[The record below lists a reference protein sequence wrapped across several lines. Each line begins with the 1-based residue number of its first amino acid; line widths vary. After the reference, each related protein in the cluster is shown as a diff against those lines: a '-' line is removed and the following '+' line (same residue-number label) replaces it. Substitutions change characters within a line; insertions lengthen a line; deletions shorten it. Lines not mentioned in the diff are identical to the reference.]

1 MRRHP
6 VLAFTLIAL
15 LLPALVG
22 PPRAVAVERPPRL
35 VPQSGC
41 ELWVGRA
48 SGNDPSMQIEL
59 ELCPQ
64 ADGQLLGSLQWS
76 STLSGWNVR
85 DLHGHYEPG
94 GRALSLSDDRV
105 RAERPAPGWRFCTVD
120 LYTLERVGDHLSGRY
135 HSSACTDDGTMS
147 LDRVTGAAGQPAQ
160 PGQPGQPA
168 QRGQPAQP
176 GTSPPP
182 SVPSPPSP
190 APTPPPPAQ
199 RPAHERFGCSL

>member
-1 MRRHP
+1 M
-6 VLAFTLIAL
+6 LAFTLVL
-15 LLPALVG
+15 LLLLVLVG

-64 ADGQLLGSLQWS
+64 ADGRLIGSLQWS

-85 DLHGHYEPG
+85 DLHGHYEAD

-105 RAERPAPGWRFCTVD
+105 RAERPAPGWMFCTVD
-120 LYTLERVGDHLSGRY
+120 LYTLERAGDHLSGRY

-168 QRGQPAQP
+168 QP

-182 SVPSPPSP
+182 SVPSPPPP
-190 APTPPPPAQ
+190 APSPPPPAQ